1 MFLLD
6 TSIVSDMMRAQPAA
20 AVARWI
26 SAQPADLLFIAT
38 ICQAEILAGIAVMP
52 EERRRLTLEAAAQAM
67 FMEDFPGRVLTFDIG
82 AAVAYAVIS
91 AARRRIGRPTAT
103 IDLMVAA
110 IARSQGASVVTR
122 NVSDFEGCGIAV
134 VNPWDV

>member
-6 TSIVSDMMRAQPAA
+6 TSIVSNMMRAQPAA

-67 FMEDFPGRVLTFDIG
+67 FTEDFPGRVLTFDLE
-82 AAVAYAVIS
+82 AAVAYAVIL